1 MSIDD
6 ATFQLLEHIGQN
18 TDHIF
23 RSIQHI
29 RLNLS
34 RNKDRW
40 SSKEAIRLVLELC
53 RDEIFVSSL
62 AGTKLR
68 TSKSLEL
75 YYSGHTSDCGLTD
88 PPLEICLNHN
98 LVELLQKVEA
108 VDDLIALVLHH
119 LIHAY
124 FVVKCGTPR
133 VEQEYEDVFGHGI
146 EFAAILYKIKE
157 VSGGDVYPPLPMTAG
172 FPSFTCE
179 DDNLYRKLL
188 PPYSVASTKLGCLV
202 TVQDIPEEVVQAWIR
217 ANCDKLPSSTLIY
230 RLGDDNEFS
239 PIPLSQYGDPTSF
252 ILLSWQDKLYHL
264 SSSCL
269 HSIDDLAPLFSNPSK
284 PLLLPEP
291 VTESEL
297 KHFITFCQTKTYSSP
312 LTTTQTPLGHSPAIL
327 LPPSP
332 PTTNQ
337 PSILQTDIKMFHLGA
352 HLPFPSLQL
361 TALSRLNAHHFTH
374 EDPIAVLTALFTS
387 RKPDARLLTWLAGWL
402 RRRVPD
408 DAVPIGESPKV
419 HSNWAV
425 ITSGHRGRLEA
436 LLRKPECAEL
446 RSILAC
452 AEANL
457 EALPVRA
464 PPPQPPLLPL
474 GLPLF
479 AGAVHNGSLSF
490 DVTLDS
496 GLYVVVDGELAVVPS
511 YGILELGQW
520 GPVTRV
526 MGSGTGLMWE
536 SQFGNTPF
544 RAVRS
549 DSSWELDDGVYIIC

>member
-6 ATFQLLEHIGQN
+6 ATFQLLEHIEQN
-18 TDHIF
+18 ADHIF

-40 SSKEAIRLVLELC
+40 SSREAIRLVLELC
-53 RDEIFVSSL
+53 RDEIFLGSL
-62 AGTKLR
+62 EGTKLR

-75 YYSGHTSDCGLTD
+75 YYSGRTSDRGLTD

-157 VSGGDVYPPLPMTAG
+157 VSGSDVYPPLPMTAG
-172 FPSFTCE
+172 FPSFICE
-179 DDNLYRKLL
+179 DDNLYRKFL
-188 PPYSVASTKLGCLV
+188 PPHNVASTKFGCLV
-202 TVQDIPEEVVQAWIR
+202 TVEDIPKEVVLAWIR
-217 ANCDKLPSSTLIY
+217 ASCDKLPSSTLIY
-230 RLGDDNEFS
+230 RLGDDSGFS
-239 PIPLSQYGDPTSF
+239 PIPLSQCGDPTSF
-252 ILLSWQDKLYHL
+252 VLLSWQDKLYHL

-269 HSIDDLAPLFSNPSK
+269 HRIDDLAPLFSNPSK
-284 PLLLPEP
+284 PLLLPES

-297 KHFITFCQTKTYSSP
+297 KHFIIFCQTKTYGSH
-312 LTTTQTPLGHSPAIL
+312 LTTTQTPSGHSPAII
-327 LPPSP
+327 LPLSP
-332 PTTNQ
+332 RTTNHL
-337 PSILQTDIKMFHLGA
+337 SILKTDIQMFYLGA
-352 HLPFPSLQL
+352 HLQFPSLQL

-374 EDPIAVLTALFTS
+374 EDPITVLTALFTS
-387 RKPDARLLTWLAGWL
+387 GKPDARLLTWLAGWFM
-402 RRRVPD
+402 RRVPD
-408 DAVPIGESPKV
+408 DAVPIGESPKA

-425 ITSGHRGRLEA
+425 ITGEHRGRLEA

-446 RSILAC
+446 RGILAC

-464 PPPQPPLLPL
+464 PPEPPLLPL

-479 AGAVHNGSLSF
+479 ARAVHNGSLSSE
-490 DVTLDS
+490 VTLDS
-496 GLYVVVDGELAVVPS
+496 GLYVVVDGELAVVPPYS
-511 YGILELGQW
+511 ILELGQW

-544 RAVRS
+544 QAVRS
-549 DSSWELDDGVYIIC
+549 DGSWELDDGVYIIC